1 MSSAFTRSE
10 LLQRLRSTGFQPSK
24 TLGQNFLADM
34 NIARKICEAAAAG
47 TAVRALEIGPGFG
60 SLTLPLATYFETV
73 VAVETDRMLVDE
85 LQKLLTE
92 RGIANVELIRADV
105 LKLDFER
112 LGVARLPT
120 VAVGNLP
127 YNIASQI
134 ILRTLESAWFVEQ
147 MVFMV
152 QAELADRLL
161 APIPSRQASAF
172 GVRVA
177 LLASVA
183 TVAKVPPSVFVPEP
197 KVSSK
202 VISLTRIE
210 DPLSVIDPAL
220 YRATVAAVRL
230 GFGRRRQM
238 LRRIFDGEAAAA
250 LRLSGIDPQSRA
262 ENLAVPEWIA
272 LGQAMIDEGLLLA
285 D

>member
-73 VAVETDRMLVDE
+73 VAVETDRILVDQ
-85 LQKLLTE
+85 LQQLLAE

>member
-10 LLQRLRSTGFQPSK
+10 LLQRLRSAGFRPSK

-73 VAVETDRMLVDE
+73 VAVETDRMLVDQ
-85 LQKLLTE
+85 LQQLLAE

>member
-10 LLQRLRSTGFQPSK
+10 LLERLRSAGFQPSK
-24 TLGQNFLADM
+24 ALGQNFLVDM
-34 NIARKICEAAAAG
+34 NIARKICEAAAS
-47 TAVRALEIGPGFG
+47 TTTVRALEIGPGFG
-60 SLTLPLATYFETV
+60 SLTLPLASYFETV
-73 VAVETDRMLVDE
+73 VAVETDRMLVDQLE
-85 LQKLLTE
+85 DVLAE
-92 RGIANVELIRADV
+92 RAIPNVELIRANI

-112 LGVARLPT
+112 LGVAKLPT

-134 ILRTLESAWFVEQ
+134 ILRTLESAWFVER
-147 MVFMV
+147 MVFMI

-183 TVAKVPPSVFVPEP
+183 TVAKVPPSVFVPAP
-197 KVSSK
+197 KVASK
-202 VISLTRIE
+202 VVSLTRIE
-210 DPLSVIDPAL
+210 DPLSVVDPAL

-238 LRRIFDGEAAAA
+238 LRRIFAGEAAEA
-250 LRLSGIDPQSRA
+250 LRLSGIDPRNRA
-262 ENLAVPEWIA
+262 ENLAVPDWIA
-272 LGQAMIDEGLLLA
+272 LGRAMIDAGVLRA
-285 D
+285 N